1 MNQLG
6 LKLKAKPIKIRGMT
20 RDNKN
25 DINKD
30 LTIYGPAS
38 TVQIRKKYEAD
49 SHGEVAFYRYRPNAK
64 E

>member
-1 MNQLG
+1 
-6 LKLKAKPIKIRGMT
+6 MT

-49 SHGEVAFYRYRPNAK
+49 SHGEVAFYRYRRMQRNNTVCK
-64 E
+64 LDH